1 VRVSYRVPFEMDC
14 LSMLTPAERSAWA
27 KGAKTAMRAKL
38 RALRTA
44 LPSAAASARN
54 ARIIERLA
62 AHPKLQQ
69 ARAVALFWPMIER
82 GEVDLRPL
90 DTQLRQAGVSIYYP
104 SIRRV
109 ADGALET
116 GFRLVTQIEEL
127 IIRGRSF
134 AEPSFD
140 APAAERGDID
150 LVIVP
155 ALAAAPDGHRL
166 GYGAGFYDATLP
178 DVCPPASSIVVVYD
192 FQLLLELPTEAH
204 DWQCNEVITDTGL

>member
-1 VRVSYRVPFEMDC
+1 MPFETDS
-14 LSMLTPAERSAWA
+14 LSLLTPAERTAWV
-27 KGAKTAMRAKL
+27 KGAKVAMRAKL

-44 LPSAAASARN
+44 LPPIAAAARN

-69 ARAVALFWPMIER
+69 ARAVALFWPIVER

-90 DTQLRQAGVSIYYP
+90 DAQLRRAGVRIYYP
-104 SIRRV
+104 SMRRM
-109 ADGALET
+109 ADGVLET
-116 GFRLVTQIEEL
+116 GFRLVTRVEEL
-127 IIRGRSF
+127 VVRGRSF
-134 AEPSFD
+134 AEPAYD
-140 APAAERGDID
+140 APLAERGDID

-178 DVCPPASSIVVVYD
+178 DVCPPAMSIVVVYD

-204 DWQCNEVITDTGL
+204 DWQCNEVVTDTGL